1 MRTLVLF
8 ILVAYCG
15 YSRGEFYS
23 AIEDLKELV
32 INEGQ
37 LIEQWEWLIKELST
51 NLEFTKMFVELDI
64 LISC

>member
-1 MRTLVLF
+1 MRTLVLI

-15 YSRGEFYS
+15 YSGGEFYS

-51 NLEFTKMFVELDI
+51 NLEFTKMFVE
-64 LISC
+64 